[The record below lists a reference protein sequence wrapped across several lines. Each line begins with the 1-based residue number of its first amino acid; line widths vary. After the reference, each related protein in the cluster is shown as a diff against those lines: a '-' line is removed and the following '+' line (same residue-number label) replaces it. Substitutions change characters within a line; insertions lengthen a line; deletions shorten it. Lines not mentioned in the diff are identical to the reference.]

1 MLPHTIL
8 HKNFHHTR
16 INKFSGKILSWWKS
30 LFRFFHNNLTVVSLR
45 KEWLTNILQSIRQNL
60 VLKYRLWPLWASHG
74 LPMLEK
80 TAAQPSYL
88 WAMNTEGGCTVWK
101 KEKKK
106 EKKYRL
112 WGQDV
117 WAKSWILCICSLWP
131 LQACS
136 SPATCTHENC
146 FTAVSL
152 DFQDNFLR
160 VNFGAEIGSTW
171 KIWLESTQKKAWAK
185 PPSLETW
192 DWLSWE
198 SGQSMR
204 LESAPQSAP
213 RWWAREAV
221 LAPNHP
227 E

>member
-16 INKFSGKILSWWKS
+16 INKFSGKILSWRKS

-101 KEKKK
+101 KEEKKK
-106 EKKYRL
+106 EKRNIGFGVRMSGLSPESSVY
-112 WGQDV
+112 V
-117 WAKSWILCICSLWP
+117 LCDRSKPVAHLRRAPMKIA
-131 LQACS
+131 LQLF
-136 SPATCTHENC
+136 P
-146 FTAVSL
+146 
-152 DFQDNFLR
+152 
-160 VNFGAEIGSTW
+160 
-171 KIWLESTQKKAWAK
+171 
-185 PPSLETW
+185 
-192 DWLSWE
+192 
-198 SGQSMR
+198 
-204 LESAPQSAP
+204 
-213 RWWAREAV
+213 
-221 LAPNHP
+221 
-227 E
+227 